1 VDAPVCHF
9 SERLVTL
16 MTHLRSL
23 QLLARWTVFATP
35 LISVIKLVDDAVGR
49 LKGSVLCVAS
59 GGTLAVLILDGLEL

>member
-1 VDAPVCHF
+1 
-9 SERLVTL
+9 
-16 MTHLRSL
+16 MTHVRSL

>member
-1 VDAPVCHF
+1 MSLFRTTCDF
-9 SERLVTL
+9 NDLF
-16 MTHLRSL
+16 RSL

-59 GGTLAVLILDGLEL
+59 GGTLAVLILDGLEM